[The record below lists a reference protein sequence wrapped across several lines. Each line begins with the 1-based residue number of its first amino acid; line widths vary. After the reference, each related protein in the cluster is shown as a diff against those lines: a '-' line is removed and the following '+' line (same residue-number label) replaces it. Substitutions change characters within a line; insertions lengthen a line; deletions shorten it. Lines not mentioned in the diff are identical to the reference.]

1 MEDDSMVP
9 GRSIFRY
16 IRLLVVFARFS
27 LAREMAFRG
36 NFVMKVL
43 LELVWLLIL
52 LVFYQTLFRGVD
64 NISGWDRYTFL
75 FFLGCY
81 YTLEGAVETLFLENF
96 VEFSDLVRSGNLDLQ
111 LLKPVD
117 EQFLLSFRL
126 IDWSTIP
133 KLFIGSGMM
142 VFSILQLGHPISF
155 FTIGIFLGMFLAGV
169 CMAYSFLLMLSSTA
183 IWMVRNQ
190 SLMELWWLFSTLMR
204 YPRDIYNVSWAWPI
218 RIVFSFVLPA
228 LLVVSVPAEVIGR
241 EAIDPL
247 WICWMGLSSLLS
259 IIFSRMI
266 FRRSIACYRSAS
278 S

>member
-1 MEDDSMVP
+1 MEADAMQP
-9 GRSIFRY
+9 GRSFFSY
-16 IRLLVVFARFS
+16 LRLLGVFARFS
-27 LAREMAFRG
+27 LTREMAFRG

-43 LELVWLLIL
+43 LELVWLMIL

-64 NISGWDRYTFL
+64 SISGWDRYSFL

-81 YTLEGAVETLFLENF
+81 YTLEGVVETLFLENF
-96 VEFSDLVRSGNLDLQ
+96 VEFSDLVRSGNLDLH
-111 LLKPVD
+111 LLKPID

-126 IDWSTIP
+126 IDWSTVP

-142 VFSILQLGHPISF
+142 VISVLQLDHPVGALNIAC
-155 FTIGIFLGMFLAGV
+155 FLGTFIAGV
-169 CMAYSFLLMLSSTA
+169 AMAYSFLLILSSTA

-204 YPRDIYNVSWAWPI
+204 YPRDIYNVTWAWPV

-241 EAIDPL
+241 ETMNPW
-247 WICWMGLSSLLS
+247 WICWMGISALLS
-259 IIFSRMI
+259 LALSRWIFI
-266 FRRSIACYRSAS
+266 RSIACYRSAS

>member
-1 MEDDSMVP
+1 MGGESMAS
-9 GRSIFRY
+9 GRSPASY
-16 IRLLVVFARFS
+16 LRLFGVFARFS

-43 LELVWLLIL
+43 LELVWLVIL
-52 LVFYQTLFRGVD
+52 LAFYQTLYRGVD
-64 NISGWDRYTFL
+64 SIAGWDRFSFL

-81 YTLEGAVETLFLENF
+81 YTLEGVVETLFLENF
-96 VEFSDLVRSGNLDLQ
+96 VEFSELVRSGNLDLH
-111 LLKPVD
+111 LLKPID

-126 IDWSTIP
+126 VDWSTVP

-142 VFSILQLGHPISF
+142 VISVLQMDHAVSAPMIML
-155 FTIGIFLGMFLAGV
+155 FLVLFLAGV
-169 CMAYSFLLMLSSTA
+169 AMAYSFLLILSSTA

-204 YPRDIYNVSWAWPI
+204 YPRDIYNVPWALPI
-218 RIVFSFVLPA
+218 RIIFTFVLPA

-241 EAIDPL
+241 ATINPL
-247 WICWMGLSSLLS
+247 WACWTAASGILSLV
-259 IIFSRMI
+259 FSRWI